1 MWVFPLAPTSW
12 SYAKM
17 RAMVPPCPPGWVGVE
32 PSRRTLK
39 LQILWVI
46 CMFSTG
52 AWLPGVKLH
61 NISSGKHIPDF
72 SLVQPSKTSG
82 SRHWFLSLHSSIFI
96 LQVCRSLLSGEN
108 PVLTK
113 CNISVDSTIACIVFP
128 LWELLAATW
137 HAVAAAIAGLSLCLP
152 RCDLLSF
159 TLEARVMCRLMPEL
173 VDQLLETKIA

>member
-1 MWVFPLAPTSW
+1 MALILNWTFPVQIFSNMAKPQFISYVQWLLPLLYHIESIFSKKFQNGLTPMWAFQLGPTSW
-12 SYAKM
+12 FYAKM

-72 SLVQPSKTSG
+72 SLVQPSQTSG
-82 SRHWFLSLHSSIFI
+82 SRHWFLSLHYSIFI
-96 LQVCRSLLSGEN
+96 LQVCRSAGHFYLVRILYS
-108 PVLTK
+108 
-113 CNISVDSTIACIVFP
+113 
-128 LWELLAATW
+128 LA
-137 HAVAAAIAGLSLCLP
+137 
-152 RCDLLSF
+152 
-159 TLEARVMCRLMPEL
+159 
-173 VDQLLETKIA
+173 